1 MLFNSIEFLIFFH
14 LVTVIYYILGRK
26 CFRNPFL
33 LIASYFFYANW
44 KPVYAILI
52 LFSTLVT
59 YCCGI
64 LLQNNDGNRKRQ
76 KTILVT
82 SLILNLGIL
91 FIFKYYNFINES
103 VFGFLYCI
111 GIRWNIPGLD
121 ILLPVGISFY
131 TFQAAGYSIDIYR
144 GSIKAEKDFI
154 TYALFVSFFPQLVAG
169 PIERARNLLPQF
181 HKEHPF
187 NPDNVIEG
195 VKMMV
200 WGYS

>member
-1 MLFNSIEFLIFFH
+1 MLFNSIEFLIFFP

-52 LFSTLVT
+52 LISTLVT

-91 FIFKYYNFINES
+91 F
-103 VFGFLYCI
+103 
-111 GIRWNIPGLD
+111 
-121 ILLPVGISFY
+121 
-131 TFQAAGYSIDIYR
+131 
-144 GSIKAEKDFI
+144 
-154 TYALFVSFFPQLVAG
+154 
-169 PIERARNLLPQF
+169 
-181 HKEHPF
+181 
-187 NPDNVIEG
+187 
-195 VKMMV
+195 
-200 WGYS
+200 